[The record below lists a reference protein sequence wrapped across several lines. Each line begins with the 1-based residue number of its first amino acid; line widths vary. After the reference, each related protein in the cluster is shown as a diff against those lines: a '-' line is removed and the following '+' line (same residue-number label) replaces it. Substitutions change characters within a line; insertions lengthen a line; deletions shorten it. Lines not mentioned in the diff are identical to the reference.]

1 MSIATEITRL
11 QTAKADLKTA
21 IEGKGVTV
29 SSSATLDDYADLVDL
44 ISGGGGSTMLYCN
57 TVNGQT
63 IFYAEDMILDA
74 TAPYALV
81 QKFQGAAYLKKI
93 KMLRDTYYGDGSYQV
108 YKAFYNCPLLESV
121 QVLNGF
127 DSYGYCEDIVA
138 NCPNIKEFIV
148 GDIGYPNTVGMGPT
162 SGSYRMFRN
171 LTIPFDIIIYT
182 TATSLSDVPA
192 ILTSGSPWGA
202 TNATIIYKNS
212 VTGEVLS

>member
-1 MSIATEITRL
+1 LSSLLTAANNKTGESDTTL
-11 QTAKADLKTA
+11 TDAVQT
-21 IEGKGVTV
+21 
-29 SSSATLDDYADLVDL
+29 L
-44 ISGGGGSTMLYCN
+44 IDGYGQGGGGSTLLYCN
-57 TVNGQT
+57 IIGSQCT
-63 IFYAEDMILDA
+63 FYAEDMILDA
-74 TAPYALV
+74 TAPFANV
-81 QKFQGAAYLKKI
+81 QKLQGAAYLKKI
-93 KMLRDTYYGDGSYQV
+93 KLLRDTFYGSTSYQV

-127 DSYGYCEDIVA
+127 DPSGYCEDIVA

-162 SGSYRMFRN
+162 SGSYTMFRN
-171 LTIPFDIIIYT
+171 LTIPFNIIIYT

-212 VTGEVLS
+212 VTGGVLS